1 MVSIE
6 EIIAA
11 IHQIQG
17 VSSEVKEKKIAQV
30 LESLDK
36 DHDGK
41 IDDLNDVIKVSIIST
56 SVRTGFFLNFVY
68 FLKRYLN

>member
-1 MVSIE
+1 MVSID
-6 EIIAA
+6 EILAA

-17 VSSEVKEKKIAQV
+17 ISSEIKEKKILEV

-41 IDDLNDVIKVSIIST
+41 IDDLSDVVKVREENEKRVILRI
-56 SVRTGFFLNFVY
+56 NFY
-68 FLKRYLN
+68 S

>member
-1 MVSIE
+1 MVSID
-6 EIIAA
+6 EILAA

-17 VSSEVKEKKIAQV
+17 LSSEIKERKILEV

-41 IDDLNDVIKVSIIST
+41 IDDLSDVVKVS
-56 SVRTGFFLNFVY
+56 
-68 FLKRYLN
+68 

>member
-1 MVSIE
+1 MVSID
-6 EIIAA
+6 EILAA

-17 VSSEVKEKKIAQV
+17 ISSEVKEKKILEV

-41 IDDLNDVIKVSIIST
+41 IDDLSDVVKVREKNVVVCAS
-56 SVRTGFFLNFVY
+56 
-68 FLKRYLN
+68 

>member
-6 EIIAA
+6 EILAA

-17 VSSEVKEKKIAQV
+17 ISSEIKEKKILEV

-41 IDDLNDVIKVSIIST
+41 IDDLSDVVKVS
-56 SVRTGFFLNFVY
+56 VLNFI
-68 FLKRYLN
+68 FQRIEIKNFIYLGI